1 MAAEEWEIQRLGGK
15 FERGDFSEWEGESG
29 RRRSE

>member
-15 FERGDFSEWEGESG
+15 FWSG
-29 RRRSE
+29 RFFRIGRRELQRRSE